1 MIHANRMF
9 RLRRGIPQCRTVLSQ
24 CRLAHKHAPLTDVS
38 RVATRAKSDTP
49 SLKSDSK
56 SISALPNQAS
66 FVRNPTEPPIPSPP
80 NGKSDVSKDP
90 QNPCRSEPKTS
101 SGPQHKTSPE
111 PRIPDTR
118 ETESEAPKADL
129 SSSKSSP
136 KEPNMGVSGD
146 PKGTKSSQKEQN
158 QGVSEERKGTKSSPK
173 EPNLNI
179 SEEPNGSTID
189 GGGPMDFRDL
199 FTFQNALFMSRVT
212 VLDSNITLPP
222 FLNSAKFVYRAIT
235 DLMFREDSAQLEE
248 MVSPELMAK
257 MRQNFHSTSTSE
269 TALPPTKSRME
280 IRNLRSRIK
289 ATRIKFPED
298 ISPEDQLDF
307 ACGLDAEVDVEFT
320 HDATVTM
327 HDIGGGQPQ
336 SESGGQA
343 QSAPQREHHVAVY
356 TFSATVGYIDKST
369 KKRVEP
375 EWMVSD
381 ILNLHR
387 D

>member
-1 MIHANRMF
+1 MIPANRMF

-24 CRLAHKHAPLTDVS
+24 CRLAHKHAPLTNVS
-38 RVATRAKSDTP
+38 RVATRPKSDTP
-49 SLKSDSK
+49 SLTSDSK
-56 SISALPNQAS
+56 PASALPNQAS

-173 EPNLNI
+173 EQNLNI

-280 IRNLRSRIK
+280 IQNLLRELKPPESNSRKIFRLKTGWILRVDWMPKLTWSSCMTPLSPCMISAVAHHSQKVVVRHSQPHSVSITWPCTRSVRLWDTSTNRPK
-289 ATRIKFPED
+289 SELSRSDGVRYSE
-298 ISPEDQLDF
+298 F
-307 ACGLDAEVDVEFT
+307 A
-320 HDATVTM
+320 
-327 HDIGGGQPQ
+327 
-336 SESGGQA
+336 S
-343 QSAPQREHHVAVY
+343 
-356 TFSATVGYIDKST
+356 
-369 KKRVEP
+369 
-375 EWMVSD
+375 
-381 ILNLHR
+381 
-387 D
+387 